1 MSTRR
6 GRAAPVRDDAAMDP
20 VILVDPLPRTL
31 AMICDPPTRSRL
43 ERLGRL
49 VVHEDGP
56 MPDELVEASL
66 PEAVAI
72 VGQTAMP
79 VERLERAPNLR
90 AIVNVEGNFLPNVDY
105 GACLARGVHVL
116 CASPAFAL
124 PVAEAA
130 LGMAIDL
137 ARGVTAADRAMRAGV
152 EAYGLE
158 SNADAFLLAG
168 SPVGI
173 VGFGELGREL
183 RRLIAPFRCPVRVY
197 DPWLPDELVRR
208 HDAEPAG
215 LEEVLAQ
222 RVIFVF
228 ASSTADNEGFLGPE
242 QLRLIR
248 PGSVFVLMSRA
259 EVVDFDALCEL
270 VAEGR
275 CLAATDVF
283 PEEPL
288 PRDHPAR
295 RLEGMLL
302 SPHRAGGMRKAF
314 LEIGRLAVAD
324 LELVLRGLPPVCCKR
339 ADRETAG
346 RMRSRP
352 VDRS

>member
-1 MSTRR
+1 M
-6 GRAAPVRDDAAMDP
+6 
-20 VILVDPLPRTL
+20 ILVDPLPRTL
-31 AMICDPPTRSRL
+31 AMICDAPTRARL
-43 ERLGRL
+43 AALGPL

-56 MPDELVEASL
+56 MPDELVEAHL
-66 PEAVAI
+66 PEARAI

-79 VERLERAPNLR
+79 AERLARAPKLR

-105 GACLARGVHVL
+105 GACLDRGVHVL
-116 CASPAFAL
+116 NASPAFAL

-137 ARGVTAADRAMRAGV
+137 ARGIGAADRAMRAGI

-173 VGFGELGREL
+173 LGFGDLGREL
-183 RRLIAPFRCPVRVY
+183 RRLIAPFGCAVKVY

-208 HDAEPAG
+208 HDASPAP
-215 LEEVLAQ
+215 LAEVLGQ

-228 ASSTADNEGFLGPE
+228 ASATADNEGFLGRAE
-242 QLRLIR
+242 LERIR
-248 PGSVFVLMSRA
+248 PGSVLLLMSRA
-259 EVVDFDALCEL
+259 GVVDFDTL
-270 VAEGR
+270 VEFVAAGR
-275 CLAATDVF
+275 FRAAVDVW
-283 PEEPL
+283 PEEPV
-288 PRDHPAR
+288 PVGHPAR
-295 RLEGMLL
+295 AVGGLLL
-302 SPHRAGGMRKAF
+302 SPHRAGGMREAF
-314 LEIGRLAVAD
+314 LEVGRLAVAD

-339 ADRETAG
+339 AERETVG

-352 VDRS
+352 VARS